1 MKKQLTVEQIFQ
13 GMPRLKTYFKNMDY
27 EIKRFDVA
35 EGGSAVEALKEK
47 RERLLKTAREMDI
60 EDLNAVYYVNNIKA
74 LKPYQIVRTL
84 KKIND
89 SLEELRNIPNVETE
103 KIDGEGV
110 DGKDGGE
117 QGNR

>member
-1 MKKQLTVEQIFQ
+1 
-13 GMPRLKTYFKNMDY
+13 MPRLKTYFKNMEY
-27 EIKRFDVA
+27 EIKKFDVA
-35 EGGSAVEALKEK
+35 EGGSLAVEALKEK

-60 EDLNAVYYVNNIKA
+60 EDLNAVYYVNIIKA

-89 SLEELRNIPNVETE
+89 SLEELKNIPNAETE
-103 KIDGEGV
+103 KIAGEGV
-110 DGKDGGE
+110 DGKDSGE